1 MTTIISIA
9 LSYLATVAFGI
20 LINIPRKA
28 LHSCGL
34 VGAFGWAIYLAIKA
48 ITFGVMLANVCS
60 AFAIVIGAM
69 MAAQRHR
76 MPMILFNIPSLV
88 PLVPGGQAY
97 RAVQNFALGNNDLAI
112 EYLIQVT
119 MIAAAI
125 AMGFLVAEI
134 IAQAYFKFWTKQKR

>member
-1 MTTIISIA
+1 M
-9 LSYLATVAFGI
+9 
-20 LINIPRKA
+20 
-28 LHSCGL
+28 
-34 VGAFGWAIYLAIKA
+34 
-48 ITFGVMLANVCS
+48 
-60 AFAIVIGAM
+60 
-69 MAAQRHR
+69 
-76 MPMILFNIPSLV
+76 
-88 PLVPGGQAY
+88 PGGQAY